1 MTNLKITSKLL
12 QKLLIF
18 MNYFKLNIFQWF
30 IYLKKGSLNHQGPI
44 KSLKGSFN
52 QKPSLKLSQM
62 NLFIIQKPLAL
73 YVNVNAIVKGKAEGV
88 VKLKTITE
96 VAESFGVSTRT
107 IRYYEEIGL
116 LAPDRSEGN
125 QRLYSTAELAKL
137 KLIFRGKRYGFSLD
151 DIKEMVLLFDK
162 DRTGRKQLERTIEYG
177 QKRIG
182 EIDQKIQELEEMKAE
197 MEELLGEFTERLA
210 ITKGE

>member
-1 MTNLKITSKLL
+1 M
-12 QKLLIF
+12 
-18 MNYFKLNIFQWF
+18 
-30 IYLKKGSLNHQGPI
+30 
-44 KSLKGSFN
+44 
-52 QKPSLKLSQM
+52 
-62 NLFIIQKPLAL
+62 
-73 YVNVNAIVKGKAEGV
+73 
-88 VKLKTITE
+88 KTITE

-125 QRLYSTAELAKL
+125 QRLYSSAELAKL

-177 QKRIG
+177 KKRIG
-182 EIDQKIQELEEMKAE
+182 EIDRKIQELEEMKAE
-197 MEELLGEFTERLA
+197 MEELLEEFTERLA

>member
-1 MTNLKITSKLL
+1 M
-12 QKLLIF
+12 
-18 MNYFKLNIFQWF
+18 
-30 IYLKKGSLNHQGPI
+30 
-44 KSLKGSFN
+44 
-52 QKPSLKLSQM
+52 
-62 NLFIIQKPLAL
+62 
-73 YVNVNAIVKGKAEGV
+73 

-125 QRLYSTAELAKL
+125 QRLYSSAELAKL

-177 QKRIG
+177 KKRIG
-182 EIDQKIQELEEMKAE
+182 EIDRKIQELEEMKAE
-197 MEELLGEFTERLA
+197 MEELLEEFTERLA